1 MFPQDRK
8 YFRFPFQFVAA
19 VVLTTLLVY
28 PTHAVSVPKGCADA
42 AGYAKNRMTVSI
54 TIDTKLLR
62 NIIDCVKELPRLYKT
77 TDWKAIQK
85 MIPQEVKDVVRELP
99 NLGKKALDSA
109 KGSEGLCFVSVY
121 LLYQA
126 VDLYDRAVS
135 LDMDYKMHQKEFEWL
150 ESELQSVIDV
160 IHNELLPK
168 WEQLS
173 TAALRKVTVKVFEKL
188 THCHAELKQLIRGI
202 HNDIKKGLSGGIW
215 AAAYAWGSHVVYVSS
230 VLDGNIPGAIVAG
243 VAGVTSVSS
252 YEFFTVTIKELERL
266 QKDVEMMCIETHEY
280 RFLLERLFIHRIDE
294 TPLSSFDLR
303 IFLSFILLLV
313 SICVT
318 KLLVITCAYN
328 STKKHCLSSP
338 HLSFRICF
346 RI

>member
-1 MFPQDRK
+1 MFPQDRE
-8 YFRFPFQFVAA
+8 YFRLPFQFVAA

-42 AGYAKNRMTVSI
+42 ASYAKNRMTVSI

-85 MIPQEVKDVVRELP
+85 MIPQEVKDVIREVP
-99 NLGKKALDSA
+99 NLGKKALATA
-109 KGSEGLCFVSVY
+109 KGSEVLCFVSVY

-168 WEQLS
+168 WEHLS
-173 TAALRKVTVKVFEKL
+173 IAALRKITIAVFEKL
-188 THCHAELKQLIRGI
+188 THCHVELKQLIRGI
-202 HNDIKKGLSGGIW
+202 HNDIKKGLSARRW
-215 AAAYAWGSHVVYVSS
+215 SAAYAVASAAVFVPSAIV
-230 VLDGNIPGAIVAG
+230 GNIPGAIMSG
-243 VAGVTSVSS
+243 VAAVSNLAN
-252 YEFFTVTIKELERL
+252 YESFTMTIMELERL
-266 QKDVEMMCIETHEY
+266 QKDVEMMCIETHKY
-280 RFLLERLFIHRIDE
+280 RFLLERIFIHRTDE
-294 TPLSSFDLR
+294 MPLSSFDLC
-303 IFLSFILLLV
+303 ILLSFILLLV
-313 SICVT
+313 W
-318 KLLVITCAYN
+318 LLRRN
-328 STKKHCLSSP
+328 QE
-338 HLSFRICF
+338 
-346 RI
+346 